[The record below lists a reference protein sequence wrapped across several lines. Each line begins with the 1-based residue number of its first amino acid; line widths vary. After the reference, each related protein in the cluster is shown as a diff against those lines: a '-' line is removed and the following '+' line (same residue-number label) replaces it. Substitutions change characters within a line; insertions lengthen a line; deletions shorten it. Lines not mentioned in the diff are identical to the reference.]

1 MDYQEALA
9 YIHSRGKFGSVLGL
23 ERVKALLAL
32 LGHPEDRLRFIH
44 VAGTN
49 GKGSTSAMFAAVL
62 THAGYK
68 TGLYISPFVEDFRER
83 MQIDRVLISQA
94 ELAYETE
101 KIIPLVEQ
109 VEADL
114 GQPVTEFEL
123 ETAMALDYFARSG
136 CDFAVMEVGLGGRF
150 DATNI
155 IQKPLL
161 SAICYIGLDHTAIL
175 GDTYAKIAFEK
186 CGIIKESCPV
196 VSYAAQRPEA
206 LEVIREQAELKHSS
220 LLLPDMNTLTVKSLT
235 PAGSEFIYKGQSY
248 TLSIPGEHIVKNAL
262 SVIDGISYLDASF
275 SGLKAHIVPALA
287 SVEFGGRFERVAED
301 CYIDAAHNPDCV
313 DAVTAMIDTFWK
325 DRKLIVVMGIL
336 GDKDHT
342 YCIREIARRAEAY
355 YAVTPNT
362 PRAQSAEKTAE
373 EARCDCDRVFA
384 CSSVGEACEKALFEK
399 ANTPGS
405 VILALGSLY
414 YIGEAKKEFLARL

>member
-1 MDYQEALA
+1 MEYQEALA

-23 ERVKALLAL
+23 ERVEALLAL
-32 LGHPEDRLRFIH
+32 LGHPEEKLRFIH

-83 MQIDRVLISQA
+83 MQIDRLLIPQT
-94 ELAYETE
+94 ELAFEVE
-101 KIIPLVEQ
+101 KIIPAVEK

-114 GQPVTEFEL
+114 GHPVTEFEL

-155 IQKPLL
+155 IKKPLL

-186 CGIIKESCPV
+186 CGIIKEGCPV
-196 VSYAAQRPEA
+196 VSYVAQRPEA
-206 LEVIREQAELKHSS
+206 LDVIKEQAALMHSP
-220 LLLPDMNTLTVKSLT
+220 LLLPDSRSLQIRSLT
-235 PAGSEFIYKGQSY
+235 PAGSEFSYKGQDY

-262 SVIDGISYLDASF
+262 SVIEGISYLDASF
-275 SGLKAHIVPALA
+275 PGLTAHIAPALSA
-287 SVEFGGRFERVAED
+287 VAFGGRFERVAQD

-313 DAVTAMIDTFWK
+313 DAVTAMIDSFWK
-325 DRKLIVVMGIL
+325 GKKLIVVMGIL

-342 YCIREIARRAEAY
+342 YCIREIARRADSF
-355 YAVTPNT
+355 YAVTPHT

-373 EARCDCDRVFA
+373 EASEDCRRVTA
-384 CSSVGEACEKALFEK
+384 CASVGEACGLALAEKA
-399 ANTPGS
+399 ASPGS

-414 YIGEAKKEFLARL
+414 YIGESKKEFLARL